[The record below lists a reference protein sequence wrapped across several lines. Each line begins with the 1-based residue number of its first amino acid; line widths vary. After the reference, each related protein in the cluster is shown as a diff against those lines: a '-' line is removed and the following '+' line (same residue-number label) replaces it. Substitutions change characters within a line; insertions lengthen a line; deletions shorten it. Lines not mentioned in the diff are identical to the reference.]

1 MLENQCVII
10 IHLNQLIIL
19 KILSQMKQL
28 FKLLTITF
36 LIFSFS
42 TVSNAQEIWD
52 WQKCI
57 EYALQNNIQLQQ
69 SDLNVQLGETTVQ
82 SNKMNYSPNI
92 NASSNYNLRIGN
104 NYNFFTGA
112 YERQTVHYNDF
123 GLNLSQPILDLVTP
137 NNVKK
142 SKLDLQALKLDQET
156 LKNNIQLQILTA
168 FLNIMNANEQHQQ
181 AINQKQTTQEQYER
195 TKSLISAG
203 AAAERAILD
212 VDVQLTSEDLTIS
225 QIKNQLDLAYL
236 NLKIILQLD
245 TKKEITV
252 KIPELP
258 QDLSIGTLED
268 VQKIY
273 ADALGLRPE
282 IKSSQLKIES
292 AKKQIAAAKGNYYP
306 TLSFIGNL
314 NTFFTTQSKLSNT
327 IVTGNF
333 IPSGAFVDGTLQQVL
348 IPETI
353 TEQNKNP
360 YKNQLNQN
368 LNYAFGLSLNV
379 PIFNKFQ
386 VQTAVKQS
394 KLQYQNSIL
403 TERQAEIDLFN
414 TIQQAHLKAE
424 AAIENFKAAEKNY
437 ETAKK
442 SFDYSVDRLNLGSI
456 NQLEVNLAKTNVD
469 NALSKLTQAKYEYLF
484 NTKLLDFYQGK
495 KIEL

>member
-1 MLENQCVII
+1 
-10 IHLNQLIIL
+10 
-19 KILSQMKQL
+19 MKQL
-28 FKLLTITF
+28 YKLFSLFF
-36 LIFSFS
+36 LFISFS
-42 TVSNAQEIWD
+42 TVSHAQEIWD

-57 EYALQNNIQLQQ
+57 EYALKNNIQLKQ
-69 SDLNVQLGETTVQ
+69 SDLNIQLGESTVQ
-82 SNKMNYSPNI
+82 SNRMNYSPNI
-92 NASSNYNLRIGN
+92 NGSSNYNLRIGN
-104 NYNFFTGA
+104 NYNFFTGT
-112 YERQTVHYNDF
+112 YERQLVHYNDF
-123 GLNLSQPILDLVTP
+123 GLNISQPIFDGLVTP

-181 AINQKQTTQEQYER
+181 AVNQKASTQEQYER
-195 TKSLISAG
+195 MQTLISAG
-203 AAAERAILD
+203 AAAEKALLD
-212 VDVQLTSEDLTIS
+212 IDAQLTNEDLSIS

-236 NLKIILQLD
+236 SLKILLQLD
-245 TKKEITV
+245 TKQNITV

-258 QDLSIGTLED
+258 SDLAIGNLED
-268 VQKIY
+268 VNKIY
-273 ADALGLRPE
+273 EDALGLRPE
-282 IKSSQLKIES
+282 IKSSQLKIQS
-292 AKKQIAAAKGNYYP
+292 AKKAIAAAKGNYYP
-306 TLSFIGNL
+306 TLGLVGNL

-327 IVTGNF
+327 VATGNF
-333 IPSGAFVDGTLQQVL
+333 IPSGAFIANPLQAVL

-353 TEQNKNP
+353 TTQSKNP

-403 TERQAEIDLFN
+403 TEKQTEIDLYN
-414 TIQQAHLKAE
+414 AIQQAYLKAQ
-424 AAIENFKAAEKNY
+424 AAIDNFKAAQKNL
-437 ETAKK
+437 ETATK
-442 SFDYSVDRLNLGSI
+442 SYDYAIERLNLGSV